1 MPKRQGRPVKDFRPQ
16 KDRAKPKGGIPLDEL
31 LTGARRLPL
40 LAAAQNGEYRRKLSL
55 RGRIGPPRSAAN
67 ARSASTQ
74 WSVANPLIAPTATG
88 LTAHFAGMRFFV
100 AERFASARRCRL
112 IGR

>member
-40 LAAAQNGEYRRKLSL
+40 LAAAQNGEYRRKTQPARTDRPASIL
-55 RGRIGPPRSAAN
+55 RRTPDLRLRSGAWRI
-67 ARSASTQ
+67 
-74 WSVANPLIAPTATG
+74 
-88 LTAHFAGMRFFV
+88 H
-100 AERFASARRCRL
+100 
-112 IGR
+112 